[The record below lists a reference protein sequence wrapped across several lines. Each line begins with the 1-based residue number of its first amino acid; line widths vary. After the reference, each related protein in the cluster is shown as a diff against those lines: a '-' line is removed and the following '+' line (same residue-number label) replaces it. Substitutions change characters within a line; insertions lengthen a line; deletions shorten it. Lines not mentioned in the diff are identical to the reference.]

1 MATRVILVRH
11 GETDWN
17 KERRIQGGSSNPP
30 LNERGREQAEGLALR
45 LRQDK
50 IQAIYSSPLQRSL
63 DTAKA
68 IAHYHRLEVDVEPSL
83 REIEAGELEGV
94 TLAELGKHFSELL
107 TLNAKGGT
115 LPRVPG
121 GESLPELQQRG
132 WDTVQRLAKKHPEGN
147 VVLVSH
153 YFVILAIICSV
164 LGLPLSQ
171 IGKLR
176 LGTGSISIIN
186 LDRQEA
192 RLELFNDT
200 CNPAECP

>member
-1 MATRVILVRH
+1 LVARIILARH

-30 LNERGREQAEGLALR
+30 LNERGREQAKSLALR

-68 IAHYHRLEVDVEPSL
+68 IAHYHQLKVETEPSL

-94 TLAELGKHFSELL
+94 TLTELGKRFSELL
-107 TLNAKGGT
+107 TLNTPDGA
-115 LPRVPG
+115 LPKAPG
-121 GESLPELQQRG
+121 GESLPEVQQRG
-132 WDTVQRLAKKHPEGN
+132 WDTIQRLAQKHPDGA

-153 YFVILAIICSV
+153 YFVILSIICSV

-171 IGKLR
+171 MHRLR
-176 LGTGSISIIN
+176 LNTGSISIIN
-186 LDRQEA
+186 LDGQEA

-200 CNPAECP
+200 CNPA